1 MKKVADIVDFR
12 RDLFFDGAVQI
23 GWFETDAQ
31 RRDLAASHFVFHGP
45 QYHGVS
51 EQDLR
56 GAGGFQ
62 LTDTA
67 QFTHNLLNAL
77 DPQHDSSLPFALAI
91 AGWGTGKSHLGL
103 TLATLL
109 SQPDNEVAETIL
121 ANLEAADVD
130 LGQSIRTTLRSWNQT
145 VLVLPIN
152 GMQDFDLAS
161 ELSRQVLTQLR
172 AHGLDTGK
180 EIANG

>member
-1 MKKVADIVDFR
+1 MKKIADLVDFR

-23 GWFETDAQ
+23 GWFETDSA

-56 GAGGFQ
+56 DTGGFQ

-67 QFTHNLLNAL
+67 QFTHKLLDAL

-91 AGWGTGKSHLGL
+91 TS
-103 TLATLL
+103 
-109 SQPDNEVAETIL
+109 TI
-121 ANLEAADVD
+121 
-130 LGQSIRTTLRSWNQT
+130 T
-145 VLVLPIN
+145 N
-152 GMQDFDLAS
+152 GY
-161 ELSRQVLTQLR
+161 
-172 AHGLDTGK
+172 
-180 EIANG
+180 